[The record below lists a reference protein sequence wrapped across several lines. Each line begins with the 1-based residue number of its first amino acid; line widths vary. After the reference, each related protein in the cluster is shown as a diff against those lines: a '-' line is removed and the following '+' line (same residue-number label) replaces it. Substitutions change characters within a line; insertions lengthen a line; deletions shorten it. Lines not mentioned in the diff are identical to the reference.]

1 MMNKNKEFS
10 RTTIIRLLS
19 YIKDNYKF
27 RAILVLLCIIISS
40 GVSVV
45 SSLFLRVLID
55 DYIKPLLL
63 MDNPIYDGLFQLI
76 LTMAFIFL
84 IGVIVSFVSNILT
97 NIISQGILKKI
108 RDELFAHMQTLP
120 INYFDTHTHGEI
132 MSYYTNDIDAIE
144 QLYTQSITQVI
155 TTLITV
161 IVTLFTMISLSL
173 YMTILVLVTVAFM
186 YLILGKIGG
195 KSGKYFAKNQTD
207 IAKINGYIEEIMNGQ
222 KVVKVFNHEEKIKEE
237 FDVLNEKWF
246 DSNFNAN
253 KYANILMPIMG
264 NLTNIQYVIIAFV
277 GGVLAINDVG
287 GITLGLIAS
296 FLQLSRS
303 FSMPVS
309 RLAQQFNSII
319 MALAGANRIFSLM
332 DSESEVDD
340 GYVTLVNVKEIDNK
354 LIETNEK
361 TNSWAWKCPVGDS
374 YTYIPL
380 KGDVRFNNVYF
391 GYVPSKNV
399 LYDISL
405 FAKPGQK
412 IAFVGATG
420 AGKTTI
426 TNLLNRFYD
435 VLDGEII
442 YDGINIK
449 DIKKSDLR
457 RSLGMVLQD
466 TNLFTGTIMENLKYA
481 NNNASDEEVYEAA
494 RLSNADGFIRR
505 LPDGYNTIITNNGG
519 NLSQGQRQLLS
530 IARAAVYNPPVMILD
545 EATSSIDTRTE
556 RIVQDGMDKLMENR
570 TVFVI
575 AHRLS
580 TIKNSQAI
588 MVMDHGR
595 IIERGDHDDLIKQKG
610 TYYELYTGKFELE

>member
-1 MMNKNKEFS
+1 MNKNKEFS
-10 RTTIIRLLS
+10 KGTIIRLLS

-27 RAILVLLCIIISS
+27 RAFLVLLCIVISS
-40 GVSVV
+40 LVSIA
-45 SSLFLRVLID
+45 SSVFLRILID

-63 MDNPIYDGLFQLI
+63 TDNPVYDGLLKLI
-76 LTMAFIFL
+76 LVMAFIFAL
-84 IGVIVSFVSNILT
+84 GAIVSFIANILT

-108 RDELFAHMQTLP
+108 RDELFSHMQTLP
-120 INYFDTHTHGEI
+120 IKYFDTHTHGEI
-132 MSYYTNDIDAIE
+132 MSHYTNDIDAIE

-161 IVTLFTMISLSL
+161 VVTLFTMISLSG
-173 YMTILVLVTVAFM
+173 YMTIIVLITVAFM
-186 YLILGKIGG
+186 YLVLGKIGG

-207 IAKINGYIEEIMNGQ
+207 IAKINGYIEEIINGQ
-222 KVVKVFNHEEKIKEE
+222 KVVKVFNHEEKVKEE
-237 FDVLNEKWF
+237 FDSLNEKWF
-246 DSNFNAN
+246 DSSYNAN
-253 KYANILMPIMG
+253 KYANILMPVMG

-277 GGVLAINDVG
+277 GGILAINNIG

-309 RLAQQFNSII
+309 RLAQQLNSII
-319 MALAGANRIFSLM
+319 MALAGANRIFNLM
-332 DSESEVDD
+332 DEESEVDD
-340 GYVTLVNVKEIDNK
+340 GFVTLVNVKKIDDK

-361 TNSWAWKCPVGDS
+361 NNNWAWKCPTGDDF
-374 YTYIPL
+374 TYIPL

-391 GYVPSKNV
+391 GYIPSKNV

-435 VLDGEII
+435 ILEGEII

-481 NNNASDEEVYEAA
+481 NHFASDEEVYEAA
-494 RLSNADGFIRR
+494 RLANADGFIRR
-505 LPDGYNTIITNNGG
+505 LPNGYNTVITNNGG

-556 RIVQDGMDKLMENR
+556 KIVQDGMDKLMENR

-588 MVMDHGR
+588 MVMDHGK
-595 IIERGDHDDLIKQKG
+595 IIERGDHDDLLKQKG

>member
-1 MMNKNKEFS
+1 MNKSREFS
-10 RTTIIRLLS
+10 KGTIIRLLS

-40 GVSVV
+40 GVSIA
-45 SSLFLRVLID
+45 SSLFLQVLID

-63 MDNPIYDGLFQLI
+63 TDNPVFDGLLTLI
-76 LTMAFIFL
+76 LFMAFIFA
-84 IGVIVSFVSNILT
+84 IGAIVSFISNILT

-120 INYFDTHTHGEI
+120 IKYFDTHTHGEI

-161 IVTLFTMISLSL
+161 VVTFFTMVSLSG
-173 YMTILVLVTVAFM
+173 YMTIIVIVTVAFM
-186 YLILGKIGG
+186 YLVLGKIGG

-222 KVVKVFNHEEKIKEE
+222 KVVKVFNHEEKIKED
-237 FDVLNEKWF
+237 FDLLNEKWF
-246 DSNFNAN
+246 DSNYNAN

-264 NLTNIQYVIIAFV
+264 NLTNIQYVIIAFI
-277 GGVLAINDVG
+277 GGILAINNIG

-332 DSESEVDD
+332 DEESEIDD
-340 GYVTLVNVKEIDNK
+340 GYITLVNVKNIDNK

-361 TNSWAWKCPVGDS
+361 TNNWAWKCPTGDN

-380 KGDVRFNNVYF
+380 KGDVRFKNVYF
-391 GYVPSKNV
+391 GYIPSKNV
-399 LYDISL
+399 LYDITL

-435 VLDGEII
+435 ILDGEII

-481 NNNASDEEVYEAA
+481 NSNASEEEVYEAA
-494 RLSNADGFIRR
+494 RLANADGFIRR

-556 RIVQDGMDKLMENR
+556 KIVQDGMDKLMENR

-580 TIKNSQAI
+580 TIKNSKAI
-588 MVMDHGR
+588 MVMEHGK
-595 IIERGDHDDLIKQKG
+595 IIERGDHDDLVKQKG

>member
-1 MMNKNKEFS
+1 MNRNKEFS
-10 RTTIIRLLS
+10 KGTIIRLLS

-40 GVSVV
+40 LVSIA
-45 SSLFLRVLID
+45 SSVFLQILID

-63 MDNPIYDGLFQLI
+63 TDNPVYDGLLKLI
-76 LTMAFIFL
+76 LVMAFIFL
-84 IGVIVSFVSNILT
+84 LGAIVSFVSNILT
-97 NIISQGILKKI
+97 NVISQGILKKI
-108 RDELFAHMQTLP
+108 RDELFSHMQTLP
-120 INYFDTHTHGEI
+120 IKYFDTHTHGEI
-132 MSYYTNDIDAIE
+132 MSHYTNDIDAIE

-161 IVTLFTMISLSL
+161 IVTLFTMISLSG
-173 YMTILVLVTVAFM
+173 YMTILVLITVAFM
-186 YLILGKIGG
+186 YLVLGKIGG

-207 IAKINGYIEEIMNGQ
+207 IAKINGYIEEIINGQ
-222 KVVKVFNHEEKIKEE
+222 KVVKVFNHEEKVKEE
-237 FDVLNEKWF
+237 FDSLNEQWF
-246 DSNFNAN
+246 NSNYNAN

-264 NLTNIQYVIIAFV
+264 NLANIQYVIIAFI
-277 GGVLAINDVG
+277 GGILAINNIG

-309 RLAQQFNSII
+309 RLAQQLNSII
-319 MALAGANRIFSLM
+319 MALAGANRIFKLM
-332 DSESEVDD
+332 DEESEVDD
-340 GYVTLVNVKEIDNK
+340 GFITLVNVKNIDNK

-361 TNSWAWKCPVGDS
+361 TNNWAWKCPTGNNF
-374 YTYIPL
+374 TYIPL

-435 VLDGEII
+435 ILDGEII

-481 NNNASDEEVYEAA
+481 NHNASDEEVYEAA
-494 RLSNADGFIRR
+494 RLANADGFIRR
-505 LPDGYNTIITNNGG
+505 LPNGYDTIITNNGG

-530 IARAAVYNPPVMILD
+530 IARAAVYDPPVMILD

-556 RIVQDGMDKLMENR
+556 KIVQDGMDKLMENR

-588 MVMDHGR
+588 MVMDHGK
-595 IIERGDHDDLIKQKG
+595 IIERGDHDDLLKQKG

>member
-1 MMNKNKEFS
+1 MNKKKEFNKQ
-10 RTTIIRLLS
+10 TIIRLLS

-40 GVSVV
+40 LVSVV
-45 SSLFLRVLID
+45 SSIFLQILID

-63 MDNPIYDGLFQLI
+63 TDNPVYDGLLTLI
-76 LTMAFIFL
+76 LVMAFIFL
-84 IGVIVSFVSNILT
+84 VGAIVSFVSNILT

-108 RDELFAHMQTLP
+108 RDELFSHMQTLP
-120 INYFDTHTHGEI
+120 IKYFDTHTHGEI
-132 MSYYTNDIDAIE
+132 MSHYTNDIDAIE

-161 IVTLFTMISLSL
+161 VVTLFTMISLSG
-173 YMTILVLVTVAFM
+173 YMTILVLITVAFM
-186 YLILGKIGG
+186 YLVLGKIGG
-195 KSGKYFAKNQTD
+195 KSGRYFAQNQTD

-222 KVVKVFNHEEKIKEE
+222 KVVKVFNHEDKVKEE
-237 FDVLNEKWF
+237 FDSLNENWF
-246 DSNFNAN
+246 NSNYNAN

-277 GGVLAINDVG
+277 GGILAINNIG

-309 RLAQQFNSII
+309 RLAQQLNSII

-332 DSESEVDD
+332 DEESEIDD
-340 GYVTLVNVKEIDNK
+340 GFVTLVNVKNIDNK

-361 TNSWAWKCPVGDS
+361 TNNWAWKCPNGNDF
-374 YTYIPL
+374 TYIPL

-391 GYVPSKNV
+391 GYVPSKKV
-399 LYDISL
+399 LHDVSL

-435 VLDGEII
+435 ISEGEII

-449 DIKKSDLR
+449 DIKKDDLR

-481 NNNASDEEVYEAA
+481 NHLASDEEVYEAA

-505 LPDGYNTIITNNGG
+505 LPNGYNTVITNNGG

-530 IARAAVYNPPVMILD
+530 IARAAVYDPPVMILD

-580 TIKNSQAI
+580 TIKNSEAI
-588 MVMDHGR
+588 MVMDHGK
-595 IIERGDHDDLIKQKG
+595 IIERGDHEDLLKQKG

>member
-1 MMNKNKEFS
+1 MNKNQDFNKK
-10 RTTIIRLLS
+10 TIIRLLA
-19 YIKDNYKF
+19 YIKDNYKI
-27 RAILVLLCIIISS
+27 RAVLVLVCIIISAL
-40 GVSVV
+40 VSIA
-45 SSLFLRVLID
+45 SSLFLQTLID

-63 MDNPIYDGLFQLI
+63 MENPVFDNLLNLI
-76 LTMAFIFL
+76 FGMSIIFFI
-84 IGVIVSFVSNILT
+84 GAFVSLISSLLT

-120 INYFDTHTHGEI
+120 VKYFDTHTHGEI

-144 QLYTQSITQVI
+144 QLYTQSITQII

-161 IVTLFTMISLSL
+161 IITFITMISLSG
-173 YMTILVLVTVAFM
+173 YMTIIVVITVALM
-186 YLILGKIGG
+186 YIVLGKIGG

-222 KVVKVFNHEEKIKEE
+222 KVIKVFNHENAIKTS
-237 FDVLNEKWF
+237 FDELNEKWF
-246 DSNFNAN
+246 DSNYKAN
-253 KYANILMPIMG
+253 KYANILMPIMS

-277 GGVLAINDVG
+277 GGILAINNIG

-319 MALAGANRIFSLM
+319 MALAGANRIFNLM
-332 DSESEVDD
+332 DEASEIDD
-340 GYVTLVNVKEIDNK
+340 GYVTLVSVKEVNGK

-361 TNSWAWKCPVGDS
+361 TNAWAWKCPVGDS
-374 YTYIPL
+374 NTYISL
-380 KGDVRFNNVYF
+380 RGDVRFKDVYF
-391 GYVPSKNV
+391 GYVASKNV
-399 LYDISL
+399 LYDVSL

-435 VLDGEII
+435 INEGEII

-481 NNNASDEEVYEAA
+481 NSNASEEEVYASA
-494 RLSNADGFIRR
+494 ILANADGFIRR
-505 LPDGYNTIITNNGG
+505 LPDGYNTLITNNGG

-556 RIVQDGMDKLMENR
+556 KIVQDGMDKLMENR

-580 TIKNSQAI
+580 TIKNAKAI

-595 IIERGDHDDLIKQKG
+595 IIERGDHDELLKEKG
-610 TYYELYTGKFELE
+610 TYYQLYTGKFELE

>member
-1 MMNKNKEFS
+1 MNKSKDFS
-10 RTTIIRLLS
+10 KVTIIRLLS

-27 RAILVLLCIIISS
+27 KSLLVLLCIIISS
-40 GVSVV
+40 GVSVI

-63 MDNPIYDGLFQLI
+63 TDNPVYDGLLTLI
-76 LTMAFIFL
+76 LWMAFIFAV
-84 IGVIVSFVSNILT
+84 GVIVSFVSNILT
-97 NIISQGILKKI
+97 NIIAQGILKKI

-120 INYFDTHTHGEI
+120 IRYFDSHTHGEI

-144 QLYTQSITQVI
+144 QLYTQSITQII

-161 IVTLFTMISLSL
+161 VVTFITMVSLSL
-173 YMTILVLVTVAFM
+173 YMTIIVLVTVAFM
-186 YLILGKIGG
+186 YLVLGKIGG

-237 FDVLNEKWF
+237 FDILNNKWF
-246 DSNFNAN
+246 DSNYNAN

-264 NLTNIQYVIIAFV
+264 NLTNIQYVIIAFI
-277 GGVLAINDVG
+277 GGILAINNIG
-287 GITLGLIAS
+287 GISLGLIAS

-319 MALAGANRIFSLM
+319 MALAGANRIFGLM
-332 DSESEVDD
+332 DEESEVDD
-340 GYVTLVNVKEIDNK
+340 GYITLVNVKKIGNE

-361 TNSWAWKCPVGDS
+361 TNLWAWKCPTGNS
-374 YTYIPL
+374 YNYIPL
-380 KGDVRFNNVYF
+380 NGDVKFNNVYF

-426 TNLLNRFYD
+426 TNLLNRFYE

-481 NNNASDEEVYEAA
+481 NSNASDEEVYEAA

-505 LPDGYNTIITNNGG
+505 LPDGYDTVITNNGG

-556 RIVQDGMDKLMENR
+556 KIVQDGMDKLMENR

-580 TIKNSQAI
+580 TVKNSKAI

-595 IIERGDHDDLIKQKG
+595 IIERGSHNDLIKEKG

>member
-1 MMNKNKEFS
+1 MKKNEFS
-10 RTTIIRLLS
+10 KDTIVRLLA
-19 YIKDNYKF
+19 YIKDNYKI
-27 RAILVLLCIIISS
+27 RSILVLLCIIISS
-40 GVSVV
+40 LVSIA
-45 SSLFLRVLID
+45 SSIFLQILID
-55 DYIKPLLL
+55 DYIAPLLL
-63 MDNPIYDGLFQLI
+63 TDNPIYDGLLRLI

-84 IGVIVSFVSNILT
+84 VGIIASFVSNVLT

-108 RDELFAHMQTLP
+108 RDELFIHMQTLP
-120 INYFDTHTHGEI
+120 IKYFDTHTHGEI
-132 MSYYTNDIDAIE
+132 MSHYTNDIDAIE
-144 QLYTQSITQVI
+144 QLYTQSITQII

-161 IVTLFTMISLSL
+161 LTTFIAMVSMSG
-173 YMTILVLVTVAFM
+173 YMTIIVIISVIFM
-186 YLILGKIGG
+186 YLVLGKIGG
-195 KSGKYFAKNQTD
+195 KSGKYFAKNQMD

-222 KVVKVFNHEEKIKEE
+222 KVVKVFNHEEKIKES
-237 FDVLNEKWF
+237 FDLLNEKWF
-246 DSNFNAN
+246 NSNYNAN

-264 NLTNIQYVIIAFV
+264 NLTNIQYVIIALI
-277 GGVLAINDVG
+277 GGVLAINEVG

-319 MALAGANRIFSLM
+319 MALAGASRIFKLM
-332 DSESEVDD
+332 DEESEIDD
-340 GYVTLVNVKEIDNK
+340 GYVTLVNVKEIDGK

-361 TNSWAWKCPVGDS
+361 TNEWAWKCPTNDD

-380 KGDVRFNNVYF
+380 KGDVHFNNVYF
-391 GYVPSKNV
+391 GYVEGKNV

-405 FAKPGQK
+405 YAKPGQK

-435 VLDGEII
+435 IHDGEII

-466 TNLFTGTIMENLKYA
+466 TNLFTGTIMDNLKYA
-481 NNNASDEEVYEAA
+481 NSNATKEEVYEAA
-494 RLSNADGFIRR
+494 RLSNADSFIRR
-505 LPDGYNTIITNNGG
+505 LPDGYDTMITNNGG

-556 RIVQDGMDKLMENR
+556 KNVQDGMDKLMENR

-588 MVMDHGR
+588 MVMDHGK
-595 IIERGDHDDLIKQKG
+595 IIERGDHDDLLKQKG
-610 TYYELYTGKFELE
+610 TYYELYTGKFELD

>member
-1 MMNKNKEFS
+1 MNKKQEFS
-10 RTTIIRLLS
+10 KDTIIHLLS
-19 YIKDNYKF
+19 YIKNHYKY
-27 RAILVLLCIIISS
+27 RALLVLLCIIISS
-40 GVSVV
+40 LVSI
-45 SSLFLRVLID
+45 SSSIFLQILID

-63 MDNPIYDGLFQLI
+63 TENPMFDGLLTLI
-76 LTMAFIFL
+76 LVMAFIFL
-84 IGVIVSFVSNILT
+84 VGVIVSFVSNILT

-108 RDELFAHMQTLP
+108 RDDLFRHMQSLP
-120 INYFDTHTHGEI
+120 IKYFDTHTHGEI

-155 TTLITV
+155 TTIITV
-161 IVTLFTMISLSL
+161 LVTLVTMISLSG
-173 YMTILVLVTVAFM
+173 YMTLIVLVSVLFM
-186 YLILGKIGG
+186 YMILGKIGG
-195 KSGKYFAKNQTD
+195 KSGQYFQQNQTD
-207 IAKINGYIEEIMNGQ
+207 IAKINGFIEEIMNGQ
-222 KVVKVFNHEEKIKEE
+222 KVVKVFNHEDKIKER
-237 FDVLNEKWF
+237 FDELNENWF
-246 DSNFNAN
+246 NSNNNAN

-264 NLTNIQYVIIAFV
+264 NLANIQYVIIAFI
-277 GGVLAINDVG
+277 GGILAINNIG

-309 RLAQQFNSII
+309 RLAQQLNSIV
-319 MALAGANRIFSLM
+319 MALAGASRIFSLM
-332 DSESEVDD
+332 DEESEIDD
-340 GYVTLVNVKEIDNK
+340 GYVTLVNVKTIDGK

-361 TNSWAWKCPVGDS
+361 TNSWAWKCPTGEDF
-374 YTYIPL
+374 TYIPL
-380 KGDVRFNNVYF
+380 RGDVRFNNVYF
-391 GYVPSKNV
+391 GYIEGKNV

-435 VLDGEII
+435 ILEGEII

-466 TNLFTGTIMENLKYA
+466 TNLFTGTIMDNLKYA
-481 NNNASDEEVYEAA
+481 NSTATDEEVYEAS
-494 RLSNADGFIRR
+494 RLANADSFIRR
-505 LPDGYNTIITNNGG
+505 LPDGYNTMITNNGG

-556 RIVQDGMDKLMENR
+556 KIVQDGMDKLMDNR

-580 TIKNSQAI
+580 TIQNSKAI
-588 MVMDHGR
+588 MVMDRGR
-595 IIERGDHDDLIKQKG
+595 IIERGNHDELIDKQG

>member
-1 MMNKNKEFS
+1 MNKQQFNKN
-10 RTTIIRLLS
+10 TIVRLLS
-19 YIKDNYKF
+19 YIKNHYKY
-27 RAILVLLCIIISS
+27 RAILVLICIIISS
-40 GVSVV
+40 LVSI
-45 SSLFLRVLID
+45 SSSIFLRILID

-63 MDNPIYDGLFQLI
+63 TDNPSYNGLLTLI
-76 LTMAFIFL
+76 LVMASIFL
-84 IGVIVSFVSNILT
+84 VGVIVSFLSNILT
-97 NIISQGILKKI
+97 NVISQGILKQI
-108 RDELFAHMQTLP
+108 RDELFEHMQTLP
-120 INYFDTHTHGEI
+120 IKYFDTHTHGEI

-155 TTLITV
+155 TTIITV
-161 IVTLFTMISLSL
+161 IVTLVTMISLSG
-173 YMTILVLVTVAFM
+173 YMTLVVLISVFFM
-186 YLILGKIGG
+186 YIVLGKIGS
-195 KSGKYFAKNQTD
+195 KSGKYFKKNQSD
-207 IAKINGYIEEIMNGQ
+207 IAKINGFIEEIINGQ
-222 KVVKVFNHEEKIKEE
+222 KVVKVFNHEEKIKEQ
-237 FDVLNEKWF
+237 FDLLNNAWF
-246 DSNFNAN
+246 DSNNSAN

-264 NLTNIQYVIIAFV
+264 NLANIQYVIIAFI
-277 GGVLAINDVG
+277 GGIFAINSIG

-309 RLAQQFNSII
+309 RLAQQLNSIV
-319 MALAGANRIFSLM
+319 MALAGASRIFSLM
-332 DSESEVDD
+332 DAESEIDD
-340 GYVTLVNVKEIDNK
+340 GYVTLVNVKEIDGK
-354 LIETNEK
+354 LIETKEK
-361 TNSWAWKCPVGDS
+361 SNNWAWKCPTGDDF
-374 YTYIPL
+374 TYIPL
-380 KGDVRFNNVYF
+380 KGDVCFNNVYF
-391 GYVPSKNV
+391 GYVTGKNV

-405 FAKPGQK
+405 YAKPGQK

-435 VLDGEII
+435 IEDGEIV

-481 NNNASDEEVYEAA
+481 NANATDEEVYEAA
-494 RLSNADGFIRR
+494 RLSNAHSFIKR
-505 LPDGYNTIITNNGG
+505 LPDGYNTMITNNGG

-556 RIVQDGMDKLMENR
+556 KIVQDGMDKLMNNR

-580 TIKNSQAI
+580 TVKNSKAI
-588 MVMDHGR
+588 MVMEHGR
-595 IIERGDHDDLIKQKG
+595 IIERGNHEELIKQQG
-610 TYYELYTGKFELE
+610 TYYELYTGKYELE